1 MYRWGH
7 RRPTGYAHWQ
17 PKVKPEEISF
27 GWIERVVGLAVIM
40 SFRFNHEAFKDNSF
54 NEEIRAKLTKA
65 LNSSASASSTST
77 SSAAP
82 LVEPLDSGRAGE
94 GERLTTVASAGSRAK
109 RTSRNS
115 ESMRSKRL
123 DILKSDIIVSKVNF
137 PTTPK
142 LEILDLDISAQPRSL
157 VKGICK
163 ISCMDAML
171 QIQTEIEGNLLLV
184 YSEYSPEFTTP
195 TLNCKDSFT
204 IPITMV
210 FSGVQL
216 EAITNIFVKN
226 SGIGISFNDVNLD
239 FNFDCSI
246 KILQST
252 IEKRLKKSMQSLF
265 KDVLPKVI
273 FNMSQSLF
281 TAETCSSK
289 HSEGI
294 VGDEEQYTTSSVP
307 KVILE
312 ESDMQELSAAN
323 MLRLSTLI
331 SSRQTLSLQATVLNV
346 PSTIPGCLERQ
357 NLHRF
362 NSRIPSLSNF
372 YSSYKDPEKR
382 AELMKRTSSTMAIH
396 PASSLRSQ
404 NVLPERVL
412 QENAYDLKTIA
423 SIQNRIFDRGADEN
437 VQPRR
442 RKLKLNKKKKSQEKK
457 VDQVVEFDSCS
468 SSPETSV
475 DSTQPITPTLEMT
488 ERPPILH
495 SPIASH
501 AILPLNLPSNIR
513 PNYFTHLERAL
524 HPLEGGRDETST
536 PVKNQEEGYFS
547 NYRPEL
553 QRLHSSLYSPLA
565 RHGSILISN
574 KDLAEP
580 KQLLEA
586 KGFNLLGL
594 NRHARKWGSDEDPP
608 PYQV

>member
-1 MYRWGH
+1 
-7 RRPTGYAHWQ
+7 
-17 PKVKPEEISF
+17 
-27 GWIERVVGLAVIM
+27 M
-40 SFRFNHEAFKDNSF
+40 SFRFNPESFRDNSF

-65 LNSSASASSTST
+65 LNSSSGSSTPTMVETASSEKGAVQGAKM
-77 SSAAP
+77 AA
-82 LVEPLDSGRAGE
+82 VSNSGSLGAA
-94 GERLTTVASAGSRAK
+94 TD
-109 RTSRNS
+109 S
-115 ESMRSKRL
+115 ESTMRSRKL

-137 PTTPK
+137 PTMPK

-195 TLNCKDSFT
+195 TLNCKGSFT

-239 FNFDCSI
+239 FDFNCSI

-281 TAETCSSK
+281 TAETGSSRPTEAA
-289 HSEGI
+289 S
-294 VGDEEQYTTSSVP
+294 GDEEAYSSSTAP

-312 ESDMQELSAAN
+312 ETDMQELSAAN

-362 NSRIPSLSNF
+362 NSRIPSLSN
-372 YSSYKDPEKR
+372 YYAAYKDPER
-382 AELMKRTSSTMAIH
+382 HAALMKRTSSTLAIH
-396 PASSLRSQ
+396 PPSSLRSE
-404 NVLPERVL
+404 NLLPERVL

-423 SIQNRIFDRGADEN
+423 SIQSRIFDRGADDN
-437 VQPRR
+437 VRPRR
-442 RKLKLNKKKKSQEKK
+442 RKLTLKRKKKSKEE
-457 VDQVVEFDSCS
+457 VPTEAPDSGIS
-468 SSPETSV
+468 SGTDTFVGSPEPTTPVAEDANQPTTETS
-475 DSTQPITPTLEMT
+475 SIPANTMLSLKLPT
-488 ERPPILH
+488 
-495 SPIASH
+495 S
-501 AILPLNLPSNIR
+501 IR
-513 PNYFTHLERAL
+513 PNYLTRLERTL
-524 HPLEGGRDETST
+524 LPLETGREKATASIN
-536 PVKNQEEGYFS
+536 PLEEPGFS
-547 NYRPEL
+547 PYRPEL
-553 QRLHSSLYSPLA
+553 HRLHSSLYSPLS
-565 RHGSILISN
+565 RHGSMLISS
-574 KDLAEP
+574 KELSEP
-580 KQLLEA
+580 KQLLDP
-586 KGFNLLGL
+586 KGLNLLCL
-594 NRHARKWGSDEDPP
+594 NRHARKWGNEEEPP
-608 PYQV
+608 PYQI

>member
-1 MYRWGH
+1 
-7 RRPTGYAHWQ
+7 
-17 PKVKPEEISF
+17 
-27 GWIERVVGLAVIM
+27 M
-40 SFRFNHEAFKDNSF
+40 SFRFNPESFKDNSF

-65 LNSSASASSTST
+65 LNSSSGSSTPTMVETASSEKGSGQGGKMAAA
-77 SSAAP
+77 SS
-82 LVEPLDSGRAGE
+82 
-94 GERLTTVASAGSRAK
+94 
-109 RTSRNS
+109 S
-115 ESMRSKRL
+115 ESTMRSRKL

-137 PTTPK
+137 PTMPK

-195 TLNCKDSFT
+195 TLNCKGSFT

-239 FNFDCSI
+239 FDFNCSI

-281 TAETCSSK
+281 TAETGSSK
-289 HSEGI
+289 PTEAAT
-294 VGDEEQYTTSSVP
+294 GDEETYSASPAP

-312 ESDMQELSAAN
+312 ETDMQELSAAN

-362 NSRIPSLSNF
+362 NSRIPSLSN
-372 YSSYKDPEKR
+372 YYAAYKDPER
-382 AELMKRTSSTMAIH
+382 HAAMMKRSRSTLAIH
-396 PASSLRSQ
+396 PPSSLRNQ
-404 NVLPERVL
+404 NLLPERVL

-423 SIQNRIFDRGADEN
+423 SIQSRIFDRGADDN
-437 VQPRR
+437 VRPRR
-442 RKLKLNKKKKSQEKK
+442 RKLTLKRTRKSKEE
-457 VDQVVEFDSCS
+457 VLPETPESGVS
-468 SSPETSV
+468 SGTDTFVGSPEPTTPVS
-475 DSTQPITPTLEMT
+475 DDAEQPTVETPSI
-488 ERPPILH
+488 PA
-495 SPIASH
+495 SPM
-501 AILPLNLPSNIR
+501 LPLKLPTRIR
-513 PNYFTHLERAL
+513 PSYITHLEKTLLPLDTGRGKATTSIK
-524 HPLEGGRDETST
+524 PLEE
-536 PVKNQEEGYFS
+536 PP
-547 NYRPEL
+547 YRPEL
-553 QRLHSSLYSPLA
+553 HRLHSSLYSPLS
-565 RHGSILISN
+565 RHGSMLISS
-574 KDLAEP
+574 KELSEP
-580 KQLLEA
+580 KQLLEP
-586 KGFNLLGL
+586 KGLDLLCL
-594 NRHARKWGSDEDPP
+594 NRHARKWGNEEEPP
-608 PYQV
+608 PYQI

>member
-1 MYRWGH
+1 
-7 RRPTGYAHWQ
+7 
-17 PKVKPEEISF
+17 
-27 GWIERVVGLAVIM
+27 M
-40 SFRFNHEAFKDNSF
+40 SFRFNPESFKDNSF

-65 LNSSASASSTST
+65 LNSSSGSSTPTMVETASSDKSSGKMSTVGTTS
-77 SSAAP
+77 
-82 LVEPLDSGRAGE
+82 
-94 GERLTTVASAGSRAK
+94 GSE
-109 RTSRNS
+109 T
-115 ESMRSKRL
+115 SMRSRKL

-137 PTTPK
+137 PTMPK

-195 TLNCKDSFT
+195 TLNCKGSFT

-239 FNFDCSI
+239 FDFNCSI

-281 TAETCSSK
+281 TAETGVSK
-289 HSEGI
+289 PAEAAT
-294 VGDEEQYTTSSVP
+294 GDEETYSSSPAP
-307 KVILE
+307 KVIFE
-312 ESDMQELSAAN
+312 ETDMQELSAAN

-362 NSRIPSLSNF
+362 NSRIPSLSN
-372 YSSYKDPEKR
+372 YYAAYKDPER
-382 AELMKRTSSTMAIH
+382 HAALMKRTSSTLAIH
-396 PASSLRSQ
+396 PPSSLRSR
-404 NVLPERVL
+404 NLLPERVL

-423 SIQNRIFDRGADEN
+423 SIQSRIFDRGADDN
-437 VQPRR
+437 VRPRR
-442 RKLKLNKKKKSQEKK
+442 RKFTLKRKRKSKEEVPTETSDSGVSSGTDTFVSTPEPATPVTEDTEQSTMQTPTIPANPMLPLKL
-457 VDQVVEFDSCS
+457 
-468 SSPETSV
+468 PTS
-475 DSTQPITPTLEMT
+475 
-488 ERPPILH
+488 
-495 SPIASH
+495 
-501 AILPLNLPSNIR
+501 IR
-513 PNYFTHLERAL
+513 PNYFSRLERTL
-524 HPLEGGRDETST
+524 PPLETGRDKAST
-536 PVKNQEEGYFS
+536 
-547 NYRPEL
+547 RPEL
-553 QRLHSSLYSPLA
+553 HRLHSSLYSPLS
-565 RHGSILISN
+565 RHASMLISG
-574 KDLAEP
+574 KELSEP
-580 KQLLEA
+580 KQLLEP
-586 KGFNLLGL
+586 KGLNLLCL
-594 NRHARKWGSDEDPP
+594 NRHARKWGNDEEPP
-608 PYQV
+608 PYQI